1 MLGGT
6 NLYGVVFQ
14 GGSKHKSFIINKL
27 CFVISSLRTR
37 WRFVPPKPAI
47 SGARYPA
54 KGRINRAA
62 PYKSLQ
68 GDVYPQSAGGKLYPD
83 GCNAQIKSVM
93 TINPWDHPRDKV
105 SNPTQLASYSRP
117 CFTISG
123 RDSCMPFHRVVR
135 ITEVVSATAN
145 KVSEEEPARNQA
157 AFLYMSQN
165 DIAKTAIAIM

>member
-1 MLGGT
+1 MLRRVKPFGRKICSGLSTELASLSTGVGGT
-6 NLYGVVFQ
+6 NLYVVVYQGVT
-14 GGSKHKSFIINKL
+14 KHKSFIINKL

-68 GDVYPQSAGGKLYPD
+68 GDMYQD
-83 GCNAQIKSVM
+83 GCNKLNKCLL
-93 TINPWDHPRDKV
+93 TINPTDDPSDKV
-105 SNPTQLASYSRP
+105 SNRIQLRSYSRP

-123 RDSCMPFHRVVR
+123 KITAYPF
-135 ITEVVSATAN
+135 TE
-145 KVSEEEPARNQA
+145 
-157 AFLYMSQN
+157 
-165 DIAKTAIAIM
+165 